1 MAGIYVHVPFCHS
14 KCAYCDFYSVA
25 RPEMAEAYVDAVIH
39 EFRLRRRELGDGA
52 VRTLYFGGG
61 TPSILEAD
69 LFSRLAGELR
79 RAEVEEFTIEV
90 NPEDVVPAKVDAWL
104 RAGVNRVSM
113 GIQSLEDTELRA
125 INRRHSAA
133 RALEAV
139 ELLKEKSIA
148 NISLDLIYGLPGQ
161 TADSFRRSLEG
172 CISAGA
178 THISAY
184 ILSYEPGTLLTRR
197 LERGDIA
204 QAPEEL
210 IKEMY
215 GILCTETA
223 TAGFRHYEIS
233 NFARPGF
240 ESRHNSSYWDLTPY
254 LGLGPAAHS
263 LGADGIRRFHE
274 PDIRAYLA
282 APESVV
288 AERETEEE
296 RLDDLIMI
304 SLRRAAGLDLEMI
317 PSARLDTLLKAAA
330 PFLESGELIRDGR
343 FLRVPERH
351 WLTTDAIV
359 RDLMFV

>member
-1 MAGIYVHVPFCHS
+1 MAGIYVHVPFCRA

-25 RPEMAEAYVDAVIH
+25 RPEMAEAYVDAVIR
-39 EFRLRRRELGDGA
+39 EFRLRRGELGDGA

-61 TPSILEAD
+61 TPSVLEAA

-79 RAEVEEFTIEV
+79 RAEVEEFPIEV
-90 NPEDVVPAKVDAWL
+90 NPEAVVPAKVDAWL
-104 RAGVNRVSM
+104 RAGVNRMSM
-113 GIQSLEDTELRA
+113 GVQSLEDTELRA

-139 ELLKEKSIA
+139 ELLKEKGIA
-148 NISLDLIYGLPGQ
+148 NISLDLIYGLPEQ

-210 IKEMY
+210 IEEMY
-215 GILCTETA
+215 GILCAETA

-254 LGLGPAAHS
+254 LGLGPAAPR
-263 LGADGIRRFHE
+263 LGADGVRRFHL

-282 APESVV
+282 APERVV
-288 AERETEEE
+288 AEQESEEE

>member
-1 MAGIYVHVPFCHS
+1 MAGIYVHVPFCRA

-25 RPEMAEAYVDAVIH
+25 RPGLAEACVDAVIR
-39 EFRLRRRELGDGA
+39 EFRARWSELGGQP
-52 VRTLYFGGG
+52 VRTLYLGGG
-61 TPSILEAD
+61 TPSVLGAG
-69 LFSRLAGELR
+69 LFARLAGELP

-90 NPEDVVPAKVDAWL
+90 NPEDVVPEKIDAWL
-104 RAGVNRVSM
+104 QAGVNRVSM

-133 RALEAV
+133 QALQAV
-139 ELLKEKSIA
+139 ELLKEKGIA

-172 CISAGA
+172 CISVGA
-178 THISAY
+178 THLSAY

-197 LERGDIA
+197 LEKGDIA

-210 IKEMY
+210 IEEMY
-215 GILCTETA
+215 GILCDRTA
-223 TAGFRHYEIS
+223 AAGFRHYEIS

-263 LGADGIRRFHE
+263 LGADGVRRFHE

-282 APESVV
+282 APENVV
-288 AERETEEE
+288 AEQESEEE

-304 SLRRAAGLDLEMI
+304 SLRRAAGLDLTMI
-317 PSARLDTLLKAAA
+317 PDGRRAELMKAAA
-330 PFLESGELIRDGR
+330 PFLESGELRMEDH